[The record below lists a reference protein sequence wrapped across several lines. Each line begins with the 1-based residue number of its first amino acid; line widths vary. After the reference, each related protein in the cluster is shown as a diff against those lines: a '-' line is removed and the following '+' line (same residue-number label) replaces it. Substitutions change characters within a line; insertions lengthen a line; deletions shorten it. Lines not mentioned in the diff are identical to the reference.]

1 MLLLVAFLKVK
12 VRILKEKPLMDLASQ
27 PFRSLYGRLP
37 SLRHAHVALLYQRC
51 ELALFLR
58 GKPEVKRD
66 VFHAAGQIVLVLH
79 ISSLSVQNALHVL
92 EISTNPPP
100 PPPLGMRASG
110 GGIFKNH
117 GTHGTAP
124 HFAALCCAVSLSH
137 VFA

>member
-100 PPPLGMRASG
+100 LRRWRSG
-110 GGIFKNH
+110 GVGGVFSKIMGLMGQHPIFLH
-117 GTHGTAP
+117 S
-124 HFAALCCAVSLSH
+124 AAL
-137 VFA
+137 